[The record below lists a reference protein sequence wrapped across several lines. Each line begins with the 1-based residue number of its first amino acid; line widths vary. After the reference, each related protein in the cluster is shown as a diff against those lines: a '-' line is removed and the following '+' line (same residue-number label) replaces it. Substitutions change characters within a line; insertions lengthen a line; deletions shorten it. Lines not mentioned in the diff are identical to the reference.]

1 MNEATD
7 KSYVE
12 SIAKGM
18 AVLSYVIHSRDAV
31 GISRLS
37 KELGL
42 SMGSVQRVT
51 NTLHR
56 LGYLRKDKISHGYT
70 PGHKTLGMGLAIT
83 KDIDIKRVAHPYL
96 EELSKAIGE
105 TVNLAIFDGNGIV
118 YVDRIKT
125 EQIININLHIGS
137 RLPLHCTSM
146 GKCILAY
153 LPADELDELIDKM
166 EMNAMTPTT
175 ITSRDALREN
185 LDTVRKRGFS
195 LNNQELEVGLRS
207 VAAPVRDDSGTV
219 IAAVN
224 IAVPASRVTLDELMG
239 VFAEKIVETTR
250 LISESMGY
258 RNKPI
263 LAKTKR
269 RRLHTET

>member
-1 MNEATD
+1 MNRATD

-18 AVLSYVIHSRDAV
+18 EVLSYVIHSQNAV
-31 GISRLS
+31 GISRIS
-37 KELGL
+37 KDLGL

-56 LGYLRKDKISHGYT
+56 LGYLRKDKTSHGYT

-83 KDIDIKRVAHPYL
+83 KDIDLKRIAHPYL
-96 EELSKAIGE
+96 EELSRAIGE
-105 TVNLAIFDGNGIV
+105 TVNLAIFDGTGIV

-146 GKCILAY
+146 GKCILAF
-153 LPADELDELIDKM
+153 LPADELDEIIDKM
-166 EMNAMTPTT
+166 GMNAMTPTT
-175 ITSRDALREN
+175 ITDRDGLRED
-185 LDTVRKRGFS
+185 LETVRKRGFS

-207 VAAPVRDDSGTV
+207 VAAPIRDESGTV

-239 VFAEKIVETTR
+239 AFAEKVVETTR

-258 RNKPI
+258 RKKPFPE
-263 LAKTKR
+263 KTR
-269 RRLHTET
+269 I